1 MATRKKR
8 SKGNGRGNAVGR
20 SRSPVQDAKEH
31 TDRNEQRR
39 EKYARAPV
47 YAETQRRRFRDH
59 YRKKSGGKARPASE
73 LEGGKLLAR
82 AQSKE
87 VEVRGQEWPNAHI
100 KSPTVALCF
109 TVRETAQA
117 LGKSELTLRRWIKVG
132 MIPPARLFDTSYGYM
147 HYSRGE
153 LKIIARVLARHA
165 TDFDYFHKKHEST
178 IGNIWDAVQNYRAG
192 KV

>member
-1 MATRKKR
+1 MATRKKS
-8 SKGNGRGNAVGR
+8 SKGNGRSTTVGR
-20 SRSPVQDAKEH
+20 SRSAVQDAKKH

-39 EKYARAPV
+39 EKYARDPV

-59 YRKKSGGKARPASE
+59 YRKKSGGKARPASD

-87 VEVRGQEWPNAHI
+87 VEIRGDQSLYPEPV
-100 KSPTVALCF
+100 VALVF

-117 LGKSELTLRRWIKVG
+117 LGKSELTLRRWIKAG
-132 MIPPARLFDTSYGYM
+132 MIPPARLFDTSYGYQ

-153 LKIIARVLARHA
+153 LRIIARILARHA
-165 TDFDYFHKKHEST
+165 HEFDYLHKRHEST
-178 IGNIWDAVQNYRAG
+178 IGNIWDAVQNYREG

>member
-1 MATRKKR
+1 MATRKKS
-8 SKGNGRGNAVGR
+8 SKANGRSNTVGR
-20 SRSPVQDAKEH
+20 SRSAVQDAKKYA
-31 TDRNEQRR
+31 DRNEQRR
-39 EKYARAPV
+39 KKYARDPV

-73 LEGGKLLAR
+73 LDGGKLLLR
-82 AQSKE
+82 AQSRE
-87 VEVRGQEWPNAHI
+87 VEVRGQNGI

-117 LGKSELTLRRWIKVG
+117 LGRSELTLRRWIKAG

-153 LKIIARVLARHA
+153 LKIIARILARHEA
-165 TDFDYFHKKHEST
+165 EFDYLHKKHEST
-178 IGNIWDAVQNYRAG
+178 IGNIWDAVQNYRSE